1 MIIIYQFSLRWDIMN
16 LNDIKSRLTNFN
28 KSSNLSK
35 ETYAFG
41 DFIDILQKTSN
52 DMIPMIINGEGIW
65 LFSLIVPKDKLIDG
79 CIDKLLK
86 WDIHAAHYGYYGDYT
101 NKYFLSKPCE
111 SCMPKDI
118 LEDAIPVFYQ
128 REMFAGKKF
137 DVELNQQISHVLEL
151 AKLDEPN
158 SYYKLEKGDF
168 VKVVEGDDEVIS
180 LHVLRQEELD
190 KFLSISNSVLIR
202 FFESSIS
209 GKDVALNP
217 IDKTVKNEDEN
228 IYYNYYQ
235 NTDYNYSIK
244 LIKGFQMIHCEKEYD
259 EFEKETDFETFL
271 VKDFESSELIE
282 HTCNPSKISNMFVE
296 NDYPRDL
303 SMVFFDKEVM
313 YKYENDSEKYTIRDR
328 SIECRDYWYLR
339 YSMSDDKS
347 QVIVYLCDLSKLPY
361 EEQNHWKRFNEEP
374 KSKLP
379 NHVIKNDLNGE
390 WHDCI
395 DPLKM
400 LRTTLREFPKC
411 KFSGTEV
418 ELWVEK
424 NKGSIRSLDNLKYL
438 KYGTKDEWETKI
450 DNACQIFVEGLNKS
464 ALNTLAKHFGCSVGG
479 SKSINNLRA
488 CLEAIKIGGVIVDAI
503 VNPLEELD
511 AYRNDVDHAR
521 DVVKYPSDLPEELI
535 EIYNNL
541 IRRLLYSFECL
552 SKIIRERKFDF

>member
-1 MIIIYQFSLRWDIMN
+1 MN
-16 LNDIKSRLTNFN
+16 LNSIKSRLINFN

-41 DFIDILQKTSN
+41 DLIDFLQESSN
-52 DMIPMIINGEGIW
+52 DWIPMIINGECTW
-65 LFSLIVPKDKLIDG
+65 LFSLIVPKDKLTEG

-86 WDIHAAHYGYYGDYT
+86 WDIHAARYGYYRDHT

-137 DVELNQQISHVLEL
+137 DVELNQQIAHVLEL
-151 AKLDEPN
+151 AKLDESN
-158 SYYKLEKGDF
+158 NYYKLEKGDF
-168 VKVVEGDDEVIS
+168 VKVVESNDGVIS
-180 LHVLRQEELD
+180 SHVLRQEELD

-202 FFESSIS
+202 FFKSSIF
-209 GKDVALNP
+209 GKDVVLNT
-217 IDKTVKNEDEN
+217 IDKTVKNEEED

-244 LIKGFQMIHCEKEYD
+244 LIKGFQIIHCEKEYD
-259 EFEKETDFETFL
+259 EFEKETEFETFL
-271 VKDFESSELIE
+271 VKDFESGEVIE
-282 HTCNPSKISNMFVE
+282 HTCHPDKISNMFVE

-328 SIECRDYWYLR
+328 SIECRDYWYLG

-347 QVIVYLCDLSKLPY
+347 QVIIYLCELSKLPY
-361 EEQNHWKRFNEEP
+361 EEQKHWKRFNEEP

-379 NHVIKNDLNGE
+379 KHVIKNDFNGE

-400 LRTTLREFPKC
+400 LRSILREFPKC

-424 NKGSIRSLDNLKYL
+424 NKGSIRSLDNL
-438 KYGTKDEWETKI
+438 I
-450 DNACQIFVEGLNKS
+450 
-464 ALNTLAKHFGCSVGG
+464 
-479 SKSINNLRA
+479 
-488 CLEAIKIGGVIVDAI
+488 LEIWYK
-503 VNPLEELD
+503 
-511 AYRNDVDHAR
+511 R
-521 DVVKYPSDLPEELI
+521 
-535 EIYNNL
+535 
-541 IRRLLYSFECL
+541 
-552 SKIIRERKFDF
+552 

>member
-1 MIIIYQFSLRWDIMN
+1 MN
-16 LNDIKSRLTNFN
+16 LNSIKSRLINFN

-41 DFIDILQKTSN
+41 DLIDFLQESSN
-52 DMIPMIINGEGIW
+52 DWIPMIINGECTW
-65 LFSLIVPKDKLIDG
+65 LFSLIVPKDKLTEG

-86 WDIHAAHYGYYGDYT
+86 WDIHAARYGYYRNHT

-137 DVELNQQISHVLEL
+137 DVELNQQIAHVLEL
-151 AKLDEPN
+151 AKLDESN
-158 SYYKLEKGDF
+158 NYYKLEKGDF
-168 VKVVEGDDEVIS
+168 VKVVESNDGVIS
-180 LHVLRQEELD
+180 SHVLRQEELD

-202 FFESSIS
+202 FFESSIF
-209 GKDVALNP
+209 GKDVVLNT
-217 IDKTVKNEDEN
+217 IDKTVKNEEED

-244 LIKGFQMIHCEKEYD
+244 FIKGFQIIHCEKEYD
-259 EFEKETDFETFL
+259 EFEKETEFETFL
-271 VKDFESSELIE
+271 VKDFESGEVIE
-282 HTCNPSKISNMFVE
+282 HTCHPDKISNMFVE

-328 SIECRDYWYLR
+328 SIECRDYWYLG

-347 QVIVYLCDLSKLPY
+347 QVIIYLCELSKLPY
-361 EEQNHWKRFNEEP
+361 EEQKHWKRFNEEP

-379 NHVIKNDLNGE
+379 KHVIKNDFNGE

-400 LRTTLREFPKC
+400 LRSILREFPKC

-438 KYGTKDEWETKI
+438 KYGTKDEWESKI

-464 ALNTLAKHFGCSVGG
+464 AINTLAKHFCCSVNG
-479 SKSINNLRA
+479 SQSVNNLKG
-488 CLEAIKIGGVIVDAI
+488 CLEAIEIDQVIVDAI
-503 VNPLEELD
+503 VNPLKELD
-511 AYRNDVDHAR
+511 GYRNDVDHAR
-521 DVVKYPSDLPEELI
+521 DTVKYPSDLPKELI
-535 EIYNNL
+535 GIYNNL
-541 IRRLLYSFECL
+541 IRRLLYSFLYL
-552 SKIIRERKFDF
+552 SKIIKEGKFDF

>member
-1 MIIIYQFSLRWDIMN
+1 MN
-16 LNDIKSRLTNFN
+16 LNSIKSRLINFN

-41 DFIDILQKTSN
+41 DLIDFLQESSN
-52 DMIPMIINGEGIW
+52 DWIPMIINGECTW
-65 LFSLIVPKDKLIDG
+65 LFSLIVPKDKLTEG

-86 WDIHAAHYGYYGDYT
+86 WDIHAARYGYYRDHT

-137 DVELNQQISHVLEL
+137 DVELNQQIAHVLEL
-151 AKLDEPN
+151 AKLDESN
-158 SYYKLEKGDF
+158 NYYKLEKGDF
-168 VKVVEGDDEVIS
+168 VKVVESNDGVIS
-180 LHVLRQEELD
+180 SHVLRQEELD

-202 FFESSIS
+202 FFESSIF
-209 GKDVALNP
+209 GKYVVLNT
-217 IDKTVKNEDEN
+217 IDKTVKNEEED

-244 LIKGFQMIHCEKEYD
+244 LIKGFQIIHCEKEYD
-259 EFEKETDFETFL
+259 EFEKETEFETFL
-271 VKDFESSELIE
+271 VKDFESGEVIE
-282 HTCNPSKISNMFVE
+282 HTCHPDKISNMFVE

-328 SIECRDYWYLR
+328 SIECRDYWYLG

-347 QVIVYLCDLSKLPY
+347 QVIIYLCELSKLPY
-361 EEQNHWKRFNEEP
+361 EEQKHWKRFNEEP

-379 NHVIKNDLNGE
+379 KHVIKNDFNGE

-400 LRTTLREFPKC
+400 LRSILREFPKC

-438 KYGTKDEWETKI
+438 KYGTKDEWESKI

-464 ALNTLAKHFGCSVGG
+464 AINTLAKHFCCSVNG
-479 SKSINNLRA
+479 SQSVNNLKG
-488 CLEAIKIGGVIVDAI
+488 CLEAIEIDQVIVDAI
-503 VNPLEELD
+503 VNPLKELD
-511 AYRNDVDHAR
+511 GYRNDVDHAR
-521 DVVKYPSDLPEELI
+521 DTVKYPSDLPKELI
-535 EIYNNL
+535 GIYNNL
-541 IRRLLYSFECL
+541 IRRLLYSFLYL
-552 SKIIRERKFDF
+552 SKIIKEGKFDF